1 MAIAN
6 TENDNNIIIINNNS
20 DFNTVR
26 IVNYIIKHI

>member
-6 TENDNNIIIINNNS
+6 TDDNNIIINNNNS